1 MSQSPNRY
9 TTTAIL
15 LHWLIAIGIFGL
27 FFLGWYMTDLP
38 KEAPK
43 AASFDL
49 FDWGL
54 YTWQLAEPVS
64 PRSFYFNLHK
74 SLGLTLLALVIFR
87 LVWRITHQP
96 PALLDSLKDWEKK
109 LAKAG
114 HHILYLLMFAMPISG
129 VMMAVFSKYG
139 LKWFGISLI
148 AGLDND
154 PLRKSFVE
162 IHEFIG
168 TLILVVV
175 AIHVLGALKHAI
187 IDKDGSMK
195 RMSLKK

>member
-1 MSQSPNRY
+1 MSQSPTRY

-15 LHWLIAIGIFGL
+15 LHWLIAIAIFGL

-43 AASFDL
+43 ASSFDL
-49 FDWGL
+49 FDWGV
-54 YTWQLAEPVS
+54 YTWQLSEPVS

-74 SLGLTLLALVIFR
+74 SLGVTLLALVIFR
-87 LVWRITHQP
+87 LIWRITHQP

-129 VMMAVFSKYG
+129 VIMAVLSKYG

-154 PLRKSFVE
+154 PLRKTFVE
-162 IHEFIG
+162 LHEFIG